1 MAEVLMLYVIGP
13 MARRD
18 VRPFQSS
25 PCRTLA
31 TRVVASIAIYDPL
44 GDDAYGSTY
53 PPIASTIVG
62 T

>member
-1 MAEVLMLYVIGP
+1 MLYVIGP